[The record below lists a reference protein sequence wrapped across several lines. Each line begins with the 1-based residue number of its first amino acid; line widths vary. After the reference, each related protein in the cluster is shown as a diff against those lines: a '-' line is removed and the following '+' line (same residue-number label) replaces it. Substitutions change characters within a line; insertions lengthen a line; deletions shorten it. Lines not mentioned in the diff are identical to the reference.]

1 MLQNANPFNLVI
13 SFIVAILVFFLLG
26 IRYVVTESQ
35 LIFKL
40 WFISY
45 GKVNITSIVSI
56 KRSYSPL
63 ASNAGSLR
71 RLYCELDDT
80 RRYPFLLI
88 SPKNESR
95 FLKLLKQLN
104 QKIDIKVQTENE
116 IRRIWTLDI

>member
-1 MLQNANPFNLVI
+1 MLQNINPFNLAI
-13 SFIVAILVFFLLG
+13 FLIVGFLVFFLFG
-26 IRYVVTESQ
+26 IRYVITKSQ

-40 WFISY
+40 WFITY

-63 ASNAGSLR
+63 SSNAGSLR

-80 RRYPFLLI
+80 SKYPFLLI

-95 FLKLLKQLN
+95 FLQLLKQLN
-104 QKIDIKVQTENE
+104 PKIDVKVQTENE
-116 IRRIWTLDI
+116 ILRILTLDI